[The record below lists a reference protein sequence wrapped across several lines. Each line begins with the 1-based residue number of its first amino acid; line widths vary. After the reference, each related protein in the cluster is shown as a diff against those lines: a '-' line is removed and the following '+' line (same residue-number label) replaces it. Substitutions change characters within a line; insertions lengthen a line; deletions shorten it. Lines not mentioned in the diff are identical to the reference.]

1 MIVVRRPEIGR
12 SYNDL
17 DGDNN
22 ELNKR
27 MIKIIL
33 ISMFSK
39 SEQENYTV
47 DLTPTFFNG
56 PIDIEKSR

>member
-1 MIVVRRPEIGR
+1 MIVVRRPETGR
-12 SYNDL
+12 FYNDW

-22 ELNKR
+22 KLNKQ
-27 MIKIIL
+27 MIIL

-47 DLTPTFFNG
+47 DLTPTFFDG
-56 PIDIEKSR
+56 PIETKKSI

>member
-1 MIVVRRPEIGR
+1 MIVVRRPETGR
-12 SYNDL
+12 SYNDW

-22 ELNKR
+22 ELNKQ
-27 MIKIIL
+27 MIIL

-56 PIDIEKSR
+56 PIDIEKLR